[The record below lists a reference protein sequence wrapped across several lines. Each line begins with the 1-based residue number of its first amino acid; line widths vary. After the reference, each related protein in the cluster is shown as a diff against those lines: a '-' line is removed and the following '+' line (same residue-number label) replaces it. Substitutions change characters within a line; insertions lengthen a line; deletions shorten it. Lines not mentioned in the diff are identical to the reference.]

1 MFIGEILS
9 VDGVGATHFST
20 KIVSGITKMN
30 KGVTLSKPFPSDLE
44 IAQNAELEPIV
55 EIAKKTGISE
65 DRLEN
70 YGKYVAKVLLDETT
84 NAENALKRG
93 SKYIVVTAVTP
104 TPLGEGKTATS
115 VSLAQGMHQIGKN
128 ATLTLREPALG
139 PVFGVKGGA
148 AGGGYSQIVPMEKL
162 NLHLTGDFHAITSA
176 HNLLAALIDNHLHHG
191 NELNLDIRNI
201 SWRRVMDM
209 NDRSL
214 RNIIVGLGERMDGV
228 PRETGFDIT
237 PASEVMVIVSLSS
250 SFEDLRN
257 RLARIVVGY
266 NMDGDPVTAKD
277 LGADGAMAILLQ
289 DAINPNLL
297 QTLEHTPALIH
308 AGPFGNIATGNS
320 SVVADYVGL
329 EHSDYVIT
337 EAGFG
342 ADMGAERFFNVK
354 CRKSGLKPNAAVLV
368 VTVRALKSHS
378 GLYKITPGKPLP
390 EDMLKESPSDVKAGA
405 ANLQK
410 HIEIVRSFGV
420 QPVVAINAFPTD
432 FESEHDA
439 IREIAKEAGARVA
452 IHRGVAEGGAGVTE
466 LAEAVVEACNDKSDL
481 VYTYE
486 DSDSL
491 ETKIE
496 KVATKVYGAD
506 GIEVAPSAKKQLKR
520 FEELGFGDLPV
531 VIAKTHLSIS
541 SDASLKGAPTGWTLP
556 VREVR
561 LAAGA
566 GYVYAICGT
575 MRTMPGLA
583 KNPAADQMGFD
594 EDGNMF
600 GLS

>member
-1 MFIGEILS
+1 M
-9 VDGVGATHFST
+9 
-20 KIVSGITKMN
+20 
-30 KGVTLSKPFPSDLE
+30 SKPFPSDLE
-44 IAQNAELEPIV
+44 IAQAATMQPIA
-55 EIAKKTGISE
+55 EIAASTGISE
-65 DRLEN
+65 ERLEP

-84 NAENALKRG
+84 TAENALKKG

-115 VSLAQGMHQIGKN
+115 VSLAQGMAHIGKK

-148 AGGGYSQIVPMEKL
+148 SGGGYSQIVPMEKL

-176 HNLLAALIDNHLHHG
+176 HNLLSAMIDNHLHHG
-191 NELNLDIRNI
+191 NKLNIDVRNI

-237 PASEVMVIVSLSS
+237 PASEVMVIVSLAS
-250 SFEDLRN
+250 SFSDLRE
-257 RLARIVVGY
+257 RLARIVIGY
-266 NMDGDPVTAKD
+266 TMDGEPVTAKD
-277 LGADGAMAILLQ
+277 LKADGAMAALLQ
-289 DAINPNLL
+289 DAFNPNLL

-354 CRKSGLKPNAAVLV
+354 CRTSGLKPNAAILV
-368 VTVRALKSHS
+368 VTVRSLKSHS
-378 GLYKITPGKPLP
+378 GLYKIVPGKPLP
-390 EDMLKESPSDVKAGA
+390 EGMLQESPADVMAGA
-405 ANLQK
+405 ANLVK

-420 QPVVAINAFPTD
+420 QPVVAINAFPSD
-432 FESEHDA
+432 FDSEHDA
-439 IREIAKEAGARVA
+439 IRKIAEEAGARVA

-466 LAEAVVEACNDKSDL
+466 LAEAVVAACDDVSEL

-491 ETKIE
+491 ATKIE
-496 KVATKVYGAD
+496 KVATGVYGAD
-506 GIEVAPSAKKQLKR
+506 GIEVAPAAAKQLAK
-520 FEELGFGDLPV
+520 FEELGFGHLPV

-575 MRTMPGLA
+575 MRTMPGLGA
-583 KNPAADQMGFD
+583 SPSAERIGFD
-594 EDGNMF
+594 EDGQLV
-600 GLS
+600 GLF